1 MINQCDIKFTELD
14 EKKLLLTLSGNWELD
29 NNIPDASAIEEKI
42 LSFPG
47 IQYLEFITTD
57 VAEWDSGILTFLI
70 KINDFCSKN
79 NIKMNTDGL
88 PQGVQRLLALA
99 SAVAEREG
107 ARREFVREPVLVQ
120 IGSGTINFVKSA
132 IDILNFF
139 GEVSVAFI
147 RLLRGKARFRRSD
160 FLLILQEC
168 GINALPIVSL
178 ICLLVGLILAF
189 IAAIQLMMFGAQI
202 YIASLVGIGMVRVL
216 GAVMA
221 GIIMAGRTSAAF
233 AAQIGTM
240 EVNEEIDA
248 LKTTGISPIEF
259 LVLPRILALVLMMP
273 LLCIFADLM
282 GVLGGFI
289 VGVGMLDIG
298 ITEYYN
304 MTIASVGINNFLIGI
319 FQSCVFGVLVALAGC
334 LRGMQCK
341 RSASAVGDAATSA
354 VVTGIISIVIATAII
369 TVLCNILGI

>member
-1 MINQCDIKFTELD
+1 MTNQCEIKFTKLD
-14 EKKLLLTLSGNWELD
+14 KEKLLLTLSGNWKLD
-29 NNIPDASAIEEKI
+29 NNIPDASVIEEKI
-42 LSFPG
+42 LSFSG
-47 IQYLEFITTD
+47 IGYLEFITTD

-70 KINDFCSKN
+70 KINEWCSKN
-79 NIKMNTDGL
+79 NIKMETGGL

-107 ARREFVREPVLVQ
+107 ARRQFVREPILSQ
-120 IGSGTINFVKSA
+120 IGSGTINFVHST
-132 IDILNFF
+132 IEILNFF
-139 GEVSVAFI
+139 GEVSVAFM
-147 RLLRGKARFRRSD
+147 RLLRGKARFRRAD
-160 FLLILQEC
+160 FLLILQDC

-202 YIASLVGIGMVRVL
+202 YIASLVGIGMIRVL

-221 GIIMAGRTSAAF
+221 GIIMAGRTSASF

-259 LVLPRILALVLMMP
+259 LVLPRVIALVLMMP

-304 MTIASVGINNFLIGI
+304 MTVDSVGINNFLIGI

-369 TVLCNILGI
+369 TILCNVLGI